1 MRKRVYEVKA
11 ISTLHEI
18 KGIVMAYNKK
28 QAGYLFMRDK
38 LSNYDKDAL
47 RLNNYVI
54 RVKQLDQGDF
64 WWYALVFF

>member
-47 RLNNYVI
+47 RLNNYVV

-64 WWYALVFF
+64 

>member
-11 ISTLHEI
+11 VSTLHEI

-38 LSNYDKDAL
+38 LSNYDRDAL
-47 RLNNYVI
+47 RLNNSVI
-54 RVKQLDQGDF
+54 SVKQLEQGDF
-64 WWYALVFF
+64 

>member
-11 ISTLHEI
+11 VSTLHEI

-38 LSNYDKDAL
+38 QSKYDRDAL

-64 WWYALVFF
+64 

>member
-47 RLNNYVI
+47 ILNNYVI

-64 WWYALVFF
+64 